1 VTSPDRRP
9 RLIEIADPRPH
20 GRGVARG
27 RALRDELAAAL
38 DVYLRLFRV
47 GGVAERDVRSRA
59 LRLMDAIDGWRP
71 RYAEEIAGV
80 AAGAGLETW
89 QAAALNGRTE
99 ILAGTRVAAECS
111 TIAFDPGTA
120 GTAPFGAQTWDW
132 HEELDPYWHVQQV
145 RGPRH
150 AYAGLAECG
159 VLAKIGMNSAGLG
172 VFLNILGHRD
182 DGAAGVPVH
191 VVAAAVLAEAGSVEE
206 AVELIGTAPVS
217 ASTAL
222 TLVDPDAV
230 VCAELSP
237 VGVAT
242 LRPRDDGFLL
252 HTNHFLDPLG
262 AAGEKPGVYDP
273 DSQQRHA
280 LMTARVER
288 DGAPPDAGRLLE
300 HLRSGPGEPPLCC
313 APEPGAVF
321 GERWA
326 TLATIVL
333 EPAHRRARIL
343 AGTPLDAGR
352 RPWIELH
359 AADRAAVR

>member
-1 VTSPDRRP
+1 MTPPDRSR
-9 RLIEIADPRPH
+9 RFIELDDPRPH

-27 RALRDELAAAL
+27 RALRDELAASL
-38 DVYLRLFRV
+38 GVYLRLFRV
-47 GGVAERDVRSRA
+47 GGVEEREVRSRA
-59 LRLMDAIDGWRP
+59 LRLMDAIDAWRP
-71 RYAEEIAGV
+71 RYAEEIEGV

-111 TIAFDPGTA
+111 TIAFDPRAA
-120 GTAPFGAQTWDW
+120 GAAPFGAQTWDW

-145 RGPRH
+145 RGPRY

-182 DGAAGVPVH
+182 DAATGVPVH
-191 VVAAAVLAEAGSVEE
+191 VVAAAVLAEAGTVEE
-206 AVELIGTAPVS
+206 AVELVETAPVS

-222 TLVDPDAV
+222 TLIDPDAV
-230 VCAELSP
+230 ACAELSP

-242 LRPRDDGFLL
+242 LRPRDGFLL
-252 HTNHFLDPLG
+252 HTNHFLHPLG
-262 AAGEKPGVYDP
+262 AEREKPGVYDP

-280 LMTARVER
+280 LITARTGR
-288 DGAPPDAGRLLE
+288 DGAPADPTRLLE

-333 EPAHRRARIL
+333 EPAHRRVRIL

-352 RPWIELH
+352 RPWIELR
-359 AADRAAVR
+359 AEDRAAVR